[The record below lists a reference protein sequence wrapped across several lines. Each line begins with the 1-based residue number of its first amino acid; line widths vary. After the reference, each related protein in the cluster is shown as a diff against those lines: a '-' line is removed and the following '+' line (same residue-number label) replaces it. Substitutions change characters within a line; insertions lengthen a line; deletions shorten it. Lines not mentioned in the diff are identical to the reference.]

1 MLNLFEPLKKL
12 NKYQYGQ
19 LIFIFAI
26 TAGPFFSDT
35 VRKVLFFLS
44 IFCIDKAVFYE
55 TFHCRRDGAFKRYAC
70 TLIFFWACLIL
81 IPLVWGVD
89 DVLERVRSIGWPLEM
104 VLWMCAAQLFA
115 RDAFFIENIK
125 KASICMC
132 VLYSLIVIPF
142 FISTNFVIDHTFYYA
157 WPCSL
162 ASWSAGSIISCLSAW
177 IIYQLFIVNGMSK
190 WHSAMCSFFYV
201 LTSFVMFM
209 TLYVTFWVVMVAQ
222 ILTILFV
229 SVYLFRKRISV
240 FIKKMIPIVGGIMLV
255 FSMVFMISPKILTAI
270 EPQYQQLLMFNKD
283 VEAFT
288 SKRNLVWTEA
298 IGLIMERPL
307 TGYGW
312 AEYENFN
319 KLSMGHTHSSFLQ
332 IAWTA
337 GLFPAVLFIGLLLQ
351 LLYICIH
358 TLKRSSPDCAL
369 PVVVILVAV
378 AFFVNGTLDNLFNAT
393 RKVSMLYWIYLS
405 LPLCKAFLINKF
417 EGVDNNGE

>member
-1 MLNLFEPLKKL
+1 MDLFESLKKL

-55 TFHCRRDGAFKRYAC
+55 TFHCRKGSAFKRYAC

-104 VLWMCAAQLFA
+104 ILWVCAAQLFA
-115 RDAFFIENIK
+115 RDAFFIENVK
-125 KASICMC
+125 KASICAC
-132 VLYSLIVIPF
+132 VLYSLIAIPF
-142 FISTNFVIDHTFYYA
+142 FISTNFVIGHTFYYA

-162 ASWSAGSIISCLSAW
+162 AYWSAGSIISCLSAW
-177 IIYQLFIVNGMSK
+177 IIYQLFIVNGMSR

-209 TLYVTFWVVMVAQ
+209 TLCVTFWVVMAAQ
-222 ILTILFV
+222 ILTILFI
-229 SVYLFRKRISV
+229 SVYLLKKGISV
-240 FIKKMIPIVGGIMLV
+240 FLKKMVLIIGGIVLV
-255 FSMVFMISPKILTAI
+255 FSMVFMISHKILTAI

-288 SKRNLVWTEA
+288 SKRNLVWKEA

-337 GLFPAVLFIGLLLQ
+337 GLFPLVLFICLLLQ

-358 TLKRSSPDCAL
+358 ALRRSGSNCAL
-369 PVVVILVAV
+369 PVIVLLVAV
-378 AFFVNGTLDNLFNAT
+378 AFLVNGTLDNLFSAT
-393 RKVSMLYWIYLS
+393 RKVSMLYWIYLHM
-405 LPLCKAFLINKF
+405 PLSKAFLLDTF
-417 EGVDNNGE
+417 EDADNDGK